1 MARPYSMDL
10 RKRAIAR
17 VLSGESRH
25 QVARV
30 LKVAP
35 SSVIKW
41 MSRQARHGS
50 AAPGQMGGHR
60 RPTIFGEHRRAVLE
74 KVAQKPHVTLDE
86 LVALLAERGVCVHR
100 ASVGRFLK
108 REGKSY
114 KKNPASGRA
123 EWSEA
128 KATPPA
134 LEAASA
140 AD

>member
-1 MARPYSMDL
+1 MDL
-10 RKRAIAR
+10 RERAVAR

-41 MSRQARHGS
+41 VSRQTRLGS

-60 RPTIFGEHRRAVLE
+60 RPAITGEYRRAVLE
-74 KVAQKPHVTLDE
+74 KVCQKPHVTLDE
-86 LVALLAERGVCVHR
+86 LVALLAERGLAVHR
-100 ASVGRFLK
+100 ASVSRFLR
-108 REGKSY
+108 REGMSF
-114 KKNPASGRA
+114 KKNTASGRA
-123 EWSEA
+123 EWS
-128 KATPPA
+128 KAGPIPLA
-134 LEAASA
+134 LEAVSD